1 MADPPTP
8 PRDDADPTEP
18 VPAPASDPTPPIPEP
33 TSAEPPLAEPPAA
46 PPLAG
51 AATSTAAATPASA
64 PTDGAAVPWDA
75 PVEAT
80 GPAPGL
86 EYAPHGARFVAYL
99 LDAVIIFLIDLVL
112 MIPLFIAAIDLARTD
127 SRPDAA
133 QTALFALLGL
143 GLLIVNILY
152 FPAFWA
158 SGGQTPGMRPFRLRV
173 VRDRD
178 GSRFGWGTALLRLVG
193 LYVASAVFYLGF
205 IWIFVDKR
213 RRGWHDLIASTVVI
227 KHAGPSR

>member
-1 MADPPTP
+1 M
-8 PRDDADPTEP
+8 
-18 VPAPASDPTPPIPEP
+18 
-33 TSAEPPLAEPPAA
+33 AEPPA
-46 PPLAG
+46 PPPIEG
-51 AATSTAAATPASA
+51 DPPAATPAPEPAQPSS
-64 PTDGAAVPWDA
+64 GSVVPVVAWDA

-99 LDAVIIFLIDLVL
+99 LDSLLLFAIDLVL
-112 MIPLFIAAIDLARTD
+112 MIPLLIATAGYARDRVTP
-127 SRPDAA
+127 SGPEI
-133 QTALFALLGL
+133 ALSVLLVL
-143 GLLIVNILY
+143 GLLVVNVLY

-178 GSRFGWGTALLRLVG
+178 GGRFGWATALLRLLG

-205 IWIFVDKR
+205 IWIFIDKR
-213 RRGWHDLIASTVVI
+213 RRGWQDLIAGTIVV
-227 KHAGPSR
+227 KRS

>member
-1 MADPPTP
+1 MHED
-8 PRDDADPTEP
+8 EH
-18 VPAPASDPTPPIPEP
+18 P
-33 TSAEPPLAEPPAA
+33 TSPTAEPSAAA
-46 PPLAG
+46 PVVAW
-51 AATSTAAATPASA
+51 A
-64 PTDGAAVPWDA
+64 A

-80 GPAPGL
+80 GPAPGV

-99 LDAVIIFLIDLVL
+99 LDGLVLLLVDLVL
-112 MIPLFIAAIDLARTD
+112 MIPLFIAAAGFARD
-127 SRPDAA
+127 RAA
-133 QTALFALLGL
+133 TLSGPEIALSALLLLGL
-143 GLLIVNILY
+143 LVVNLLY

-205 IWIFVDKR
+205 IWIFIDKR
-213 RRGWHDLIASTVVI
+213 HRGWHDLIAGTIVVR
-227 KHAGPSR
+227 HVGDPGT